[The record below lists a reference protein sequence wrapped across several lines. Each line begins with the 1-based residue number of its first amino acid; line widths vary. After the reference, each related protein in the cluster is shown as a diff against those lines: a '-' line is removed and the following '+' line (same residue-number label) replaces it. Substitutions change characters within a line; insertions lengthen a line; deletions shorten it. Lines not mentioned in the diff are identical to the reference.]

1 MVKKDKGDNDA
12 AIKAVMGRWTRGR
25 GRASTSNNNRGK
37 RRGRGR
43 GRGRSRGRGSSGGR
57 WTRGRGAGSRGRG
70 AGSRGRG
77 RRGRGRGRGRNNRSF
92 RTSISTRSGAE
103 RARGKIRLVPNGG
116 FTLKSGLQ
124 VTKGDDQDR
133 TIRITGLHANVQVGD
148 LKEIFGT
155 YGVIIHAFV
164 SNKPDGTPSGNGKV
178 CFAQSSSAIL
188 AANELDGATIDQ
200 VAINVSYL
208 GNQNSAFYQKVVSGQ
223 FSPRSSESTPVRAA
237 GLAAGGEDEMEVED
251 KEDDKP
257 FERYQMP
264 KKFGKLPPT
273 TPSNPLAR

>member
-1 MVKKDKGDNDA
+1 MVKKKDKSENDA

-25 GRASTSNNNRGK
+25 GRASTSNNTRGK

-43 GRGRSRGRGSSGGR
+43 GRSNNKSRGRGSSGGR

-70 AGSRGRG
+70 RGRG

-92 RTSISTRSGAE
+92 RTAISTRSGGG
-103 RARGKIRLVPNGG
+103 RGRGRIRVVPNGG

-133 TIRITGLHANVQVGD
+133 TIRVTGLHANVQVGD

-155 YGVIIHAFV
+155 YGIIIHAFV

-208 GNQNSAFYQKVVSGQ
+208 GNQNSAFYRKVVSGQ
-223 FSPRSSESTPVRAA
+223 FSPRSSENTPVRAA
-237 GLAAGGEDEMEVED
+237 GLAAGGDEMEVEN
-251 KEDDKP
+251 EEEEKP

-273 TPSNPLAR
+273 TPSNPLSR